1 MADVV
6 LDASAVLAY
15 LQRELAWEVVEP
27 RLADGLLCAVN
38 LVEVIQ
44 RLVDAGRADEAA
56 RADVD
61 ALPFSVSDFDRELA
75 CDAGLLRRRTHHLG
89 LSLGD
94 RACLALARRE
104 RLPVMTADRPW
115 AELDLGVEI
124 VLIR

>member
-1 MADVV
+1 MTDVV

-15 LQRELAWEVVEP
+15 LQREFAWEVVES
-27 RLADGLLCAVN
+27 RLASGLVCAVN

-44 RLVDAGRADEAA
+44 RLVDVGRTDEAA

-61 ALPFSVSDFDRELA
+61 ELPFRVSDFDRELA
-75 CDAGLLRRRTHHLG
+75 WDAGLLRRRTHHLG